1 MTTSLTSVEGADRAD
16 ATSAV
21 QAQPALR
28 SSSAPPLR
36 LVFWETTKACNLS
49 CRHCRAVPQRMLGP
63 TELTTARAFD
73 LIDEIARVAKPVM
86 VLSGGEPL
94 FRPDLFEISEYGV
107 ASGFR
112 MALAT
117 NGTLVGERVAAKIAD
132 AGFSRVAISLDGA
145 NPETHDRFRGQL
157 GSHALALRGLR
168 NLRAEGVS
176 IQINS
181 TIAKH
186 NVGELP
192 ALLDLALTIDAD
204 ALHLFMLVPV
214 GCGLEIAPAE
224 MLPADEYE
232 RVLHWFDEQSKSCP
246 IDLKATCAPHY
257 YRIRAERIADER
269 SRGDLTSTFIAP
281 GTKAKAAPAFTTH
294 KASAHGHPRPASHA
308 GGAAHQHLS
317 AMTRGC
323 LAGTSVC
330 FVSNEGAVYPCGY
343 LPVSAGDTRRQRF
356 AEIWSASPVFRD
368 LRDPSAL
375 EGKCGD
381 CRYQALCGGC
391 RARAYAATGS
401 FLAEEPFC
409 SYRPDLDARTR
420 PLTFHRS
427 H

>member
-1 MTTSLTSVEGADRAD
+1 MTPS
-16 ATSAV
+16 
-21 QAQPALR
+21 
-28 SSSAPPLR
+28 LR

-49 CRHCRAVPQRMLGP
+49 CRHCRAVPTRAVGP

-73 LIDEIARVAKPVM
+73 LMDGIAAVAKPVF

-94 FRPDLFEISEYGV
+94 FRPDLFDIAEYGV
-107 ASGFR
+107 QSGFR

-117 NGTLVGERVAAKIAD
+117 NGTLVTERVAAKIAD

-145 NPETHDRFRGQL
+145 RAETHDAFRGVP
-157 GSHALALRGLR
+157 GSHALALRGVR
-168 NLRAEGVS
+168 HLRAEGVS
-176 IQINS
+176 VQINS
-181 TIAKH
+181 TIARH
-186 NVGELP
+186 NVDELP
-192 ALLDLALTIDAD
+192 ALLDLALAEGAD

-232 RVLHWFDEQSKSCP
+232 RVLHWFDDQSRTCP

-257 YRIRAERIADER
+257 HRIRAQRLADDR
-269 SRGDLTSTFIAP
+269 RRGDTTTTFIAP
-281 GTKAKAAPAFTTH
+281 GTKAKAAPTLVGRL
-294 KASAHGHPRPASHA
+294 ASGSDPSGGHS
-308 GGAAHQHLS
+308 QHLS

-330 FVSNEGAVYPCGY
+330 FVSNVGRVYPCGY
-343 LPVSAGDTRRQRF
+343 LPVSAGDTRVQPF
-356 AEIWSASPVFRD
+356 ADIWNDSPVFQQ
-368 LRDPSAL
+368 LRDPEAY

-381 CRYQALCGGC
+381 CRYQAICGGC

-409 SYRPDLDARTR
+409 TYRPDLDVVRLKPGAGGA
-420 PLTFHRS
+420 S
-427 H
+427 

>member
-1 MTTSLTSVEGADRAD
+1 MNPS
-16 ATSAV
+16 
-21 QAQPALR
+21 
-28 SSSAPPLR
+28 LR

-49 CRHCRAVPQRMLGP
+49 CRHCRAVPQRSLGP
-63 TELTTARAFD
+63 RELTTRRAFD
-73 LIDEIARVAKPVM
+73 LIDDIAKIAAPVM

-94 FRPDLFEISEYGV
+94 FRPDLFDIGAYGV
-107 ASGFR
+107 ESGFR

-117 NGTLVGERVAAKIAD
+117 NGTLVTERVAAHIAD

-145 NPETHDRFRGQL
+145 IADTHDRFRGL
-157 GSHALALRGLR
+157 PGSHALAVRGLR

-176 IQINS
+176 VQINS

-186 NVGELP
+186 NVTELP
-192 ALLDLALTIDAD
+192 ALLELALSIGAD

-232 RVLHWFDEQSKSCP
+232 RVLHWFDEQSKECP

-257 YRIRAERIADER
+257 YRIRAQRIADER
-269 SRGDLTSTFIAP
+269 SRGDMTSTFIAP
-281 GTKAKAAPAFTTH
+281 GTKAKAAPSFTTH
-294 KASAHGHPRPASHA
+294 TGGSHAPHGAHGHGQA
-308 GGAAHQHLS
+308 LS

-330 FVSNEGAVYPCGY
+330 FISNEGSVYPCGY
-343 LPVSAGDTRRQRF
+343 LPVSAGDTRVQTF
-356 AEIWSASPVFRD
+356 ADIWNESPVFRE
-368 LRDPSAL
+368 LRDPDAL
-375 EGKCGD
+375 DGKCGV
-381 CRYQALCGGC
+381 CRYQSLCGGC

-409 SYRPDLDARTR
+409 SYQPAGDVRPARFIR
-420 PLTFHRS
+420 MEARS
-427 H
+427 